1 MFNKV
6 FSSHPTIYKWD
17 RIWIGVI
24 IGLIVP
30 TAGILII
37 YLLSVINHFM
47 VGEAIVS
54 ISKLIKNINSLVLLT
69 KFLSVGCIL
78 NLGVFYLFINRD
90 YFNVARG
97 IIFATM
103 VVSFPIMYVTIKS
116 WFA

>member
-6 FSSHPTIYKWD
+6 FASHPTIYKWD
-17 RIWIGVI
+17 RTWIGVI

-37 YLLSVINHFM
+37 YLLSVMNHFM
-47 VGEAIVS
+47 IGEAIVS
-54 ISKLIKNINSLVLLT
+54 IPKLIKNINSLLLLT

-90 YFNVARG
+90 YYNVARG

-103 VVSFPIMYVTIKS
+103 IVSFPIMYVTVKS
-116 WFA
+116 WFV